1 MKWFALLA
9 LSTGL
14 AFAAGIGSRPDF
26 SAELSQV
33 HAVYILPMNR
43 GMDQYLA
50 DHLAR
55 LGNFTVVADPKK
67 ADTILTDKIGE
78 DFEKQL
84 DTLYPPPK
92 PPKPKVTEKAKDKDA
107 KDSKDA
113 ADSKDETKD
122 QSQDIDVGASTPPTS
137 SWGHGRGNYF
147 LVNRATRKVIWSCFL
162 PPKNGTPR
170 VLDQT
175 AGKITARLKRDMQ
188 PPKASSAE
196 QN

>member
-14 AFAAGIGSRPDF
+14 PLAASAASQPDF

-55 LGNFTVVADPKK
+55 LGSFTVVADPKK
-67 ADTILTDKIGE
+67 ADTILTDKIGQ
-78 DFEKQL
+78 DFENQL
-84 DTLYPPPK
+84 DALYPPPK
-92 PPKPKVTEKAKDKDA
+92 PPKPKVTEKAKDKGA
-107 KDSKDA
+107 KDE
-113 ADSKDETKD
+113 ADSKKDEAKE
-122 QSQDIDVGASTPPTS
+122 QPQDIDVGAPPTS
-137 SWGHGRGNYF
+137 TWGHGRGNYF

>member
-14 AFAAGIGSRPDF
+14 AFAAGAASQPDF
-26 SAELSQV
+26 SAELNQV

-55 LGNFTVVADPKK
+55 LGSFTVVADPKK
-67 ADTILTDKIGE
+67 ADTILTDKIGQ
-78 DFEKQL
+78 DFENQL

-107 KDSKDA
+107 KD
-113 ADSKDETKD
+113 ADSKDADAKDGAKD
-122 QSQDIDVGASTPPTS
+122 QPQDIDVGAPPTS
-137 SWGHGRGNYF
+137 TWGHGRGNYF

-162 PPKNGTPR
+162 PPKNGTPH

-175 AGKITARLKRDMQ
+175 AGKITARLKHDMQ
-188 PPKASSAE
+188 PPKSKNDE

>member
-14 AFAAGIGSRPDF
+14 AATAGTASRPDF
-26 SAELSQV
+26 AVALGQV
-33 HAVYILPMNR
+33 HSVYILPMNR

-55 LGNFTVVADPKK
+55 LGSFTIVADPQK
-67 ADTILTDKIGE
+67 ADTILTDKIGR

-92 PPKPKVTEKAKDKDA
+92 PPKPKVEEKDKDKAKDKDA
-107 KDSKDA
+107 TDR
-113 ADSKDETKD
+113 D
-122 QSQDIDVGASTPPTS
+122 QPEDIDVGQPPTS

-162 PPKNGTPR
+162 PPKNSTPR
-170 VLDQT
+170 ALNQT
-175 AGKITARLKRDMQ
+175 AGKITARLKHDMQ
-188 PPKASSAE
+188 PPHAKSDE